1 MKTLG
6 NSFLKIFVLISISFL
21 PFYALCQSNTEEYAV
36 ISVSQR
42 GKKNFISIQIG
53 AQATQEKEFQM
64 EKEDKRYDLAPI
76 IEEMQKLN
84 AQGFEAIN
92 FSNAIIPAGQYG
104 GGFPFYTIFM
114 IKRK

>member
-1 MKTLG
+1 
-6 NSFLKIFVLISISFL
+6 
-21 PFYALCQSNTEEYAV
+21 
-36 ISVSQR
+36 
-42 GKKNFISIQIG
+42 
-53 AQATQEKEFQM
+53 M